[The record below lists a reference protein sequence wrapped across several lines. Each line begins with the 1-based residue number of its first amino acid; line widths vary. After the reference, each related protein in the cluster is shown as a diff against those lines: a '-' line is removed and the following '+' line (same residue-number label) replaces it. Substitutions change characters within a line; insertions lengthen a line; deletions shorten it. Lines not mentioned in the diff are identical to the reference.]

1 MLFWSAAGKCM
12 NDWIQQHP
20 IPFVALVFAGIIV
33 FRALL
38 LNAIAMAS
46 GWRMLAQHFSVQQ
59 PYSGQQW
66 KWQSAMMRYF
76 VGYNNCLC
84 VGADQAGLFVRTMW
98 GARTGHPPLFV
109 PWNEVSM
116 GQATE
121 WLGNKFVAL
130 SLGRTEQVPFRIR
143 ASLAA
148 KIQVVA
154 GPSWPTPTDAQIPV
168 YKA

>member
-1 MLFWSAAGKCM
+1 M
-12 NDWIQQHP
+12 NDLIQQHP
-20 IPFVALVFAGIIV
+20 VLFVALVFAGIIA

-38 LNAIAMAS
+38 LNGIAVAS
-46 GWRMLAQHFSVQQ
+46 GWRMLAQHFAVQQ

-66 KWQSAMMRYF
+66 KWQGAMMRYF
-76 VGYNNCLC
+76 IGYNNCLS

-109 PWNEVSM
+109 PWNEISM
-116 GQATE
+116 GQPTQ
-121 WLGNKFVAL
+121 WLGTKFAAF

-148 KIQVVA
+148 RLQAAA
-154 GPSWPTPTDAQIPV
+154 GPGWPAPTTPQIPV

>member
-1 MLFWSAAGKCM
+1 M

-76 VGYNNCLC
+76 VGYNNCLS

-121 WLGNKFVAL
+121 WLGNKFVEL

>member
-1 MLFWSAAGKCM
+1 M
-12 NDWIQQHP
+12 NNWVQQHP
-20 IPFVALVFAGIIV
+20 VPFIALVLTGMAA

-38 LNAIAMAS
+38 LNAIAIAS
-46 GWRMLAQHFSVQQ
+46 GWRMLARHFAVQQ

-76 VGYNNCLC
+76 VGYNNCLS

-98 GARTGHPPLFV
+98 GLRTGHPSLFV

-116 GQATE
+116 GQPTQ
-121 WLGNKFVAL
+121 WLGTKFVAL

-148 KIQVVA
+148 RLQAVA
-154 GPSWPTPTDAQIPV
+154 GPGWPTPAEAQIPV